1 MPTILGANSVS
12 GYEVANSGNFGSD
25 GMFLTRSQSDN
36 ESDTDRRKFTISG
49 WYKQTFQG
57 SASGWNGFWSAAA
70 DGNNYTSLKKNNNT
84 LGNSRLI
91 FGLKISGTEV
101 TFTTTQEFRDPT
113 SWFNIVCAFDSTD
126 GTAADRFKLYVN
138 GERAAGAFS
147 ADITQNVSA
156 HWGDDASAGRVGA
169 YNNNSGG
176 SYMHNG
182 YMADVAMTVGYAH
195 GPDKFGETDSNG
207 FWIPKN
213 PAISYS
219 ANGFKLEFKQTG
231 ASANASGFGADTSG
245 NTNHFTIDNDDGDIA
260 YGGGKTD
267 TPTNNFNVLNPF
279 AINRDKPIIGVS
291 QGGLVPFDTQN
302 DAHRII
308 GSIMCFAK
316 GKWYMECKYSGGT
329 NEVTFGILDVDN
341 RYANQAWYTAGGSFP
356 GDISDGNSF
365 GYRQDGN
372 LFTNGNTT
380 SGKTTWASNGDFLG
394 LAIDCDNNAIYA
406 HVNGTYVD
414 SGDPTS
420 GASKTGSLSNFQQTG
435 FMMPAVSVKATSYNG
450 AYVNFGS
457 PANDDSG
464 VTNSNA
470 DANGYGKFQ
479 YAVPSGY
486 FALCTKNLAEYG

>member
-1 MPTILGANSVS
+1 MLSNFICCKALEKVHIFYDNLLYKALQPSGPNVGGAQTPGLVSLYWDGQDTTWGYSISNLPGFELQGGLGSEATAQAVLAGYVTNVRVDNTGGGFNRPPTLTFSAPEVS
-12 GYEVANSGNFGSD
+12 GGTLATGTSH
-25 GMFLTRSQSDN
+25 TRGPVMG
-36 ESDTDRRKFTISG
+36 ISVV
-49 WYKQTFQG
+49 
-57 SASGWNGFWSAAA
+57 
-70 DGNNYTSLKKNNNT
+70 DC
-84 LGNSRLI
+84 
-91 FGLKISGTEV
+91 
-101 TFTTTQEFRDPT
+101 DP
-113 SWFNIVCAFDSTD
+113 
-126 GTAADRFKLYVN
+126 LYL
-138 GERAAGAFS
+138 
-147 ADITQNVSA
+147 
-156 HWGDDASAGRVGA
+156 
-169 YNNNSGG
+169 
-176 SYMHNG
+176 
-182 YMADVAMTVGYAH
+182 
-195 GPDKFGETDSNG
+195 GETDSNG

-219 ANGFKLEFKQTG
+219 ANGFKLEFQQTG

-420 GASKTGSLSNFQQTG
+420 GASKTGSLSNFTQTG

-450 AYVNFGS
+450 AYVNFGN

-486 FALCTKNLAEYG
+486 FALCSKNLAEYG